1 MPNMKILRF
10 TNVATFAFIVSFMAA
25 ATPACAEEEMEFEV
39 MDAGHSGDFSGDAL
53 TKNDENRARIE
64 RLLSIP
70 LPRTS
75 RAGALSYLIE
85 HRTSEPV
92 DKDPFHNFLGFDS
105 GEVKIGFGLLYGVTD
120 WMDISAYRNNGTVET
135 FDTYQFTGRAQFL
148 DETKD
153 QFMDAAVIFGGSL
166 FTIRGSDDVWA
177 NLGYGLFG
185 KTILDRLYISSGAI
199 YHEDSTA
206 RDKTAADRN
215 ESTAILG
222 GAHWRATDGIL
233 LTGEYSVPVDGYE
246 AKSMAWAGGIKFVT
260 HRHTFALIAGNT
272 QYMGLDGF
280 AAGTSSKSSDVQV
293 GFAITRE
300 FNL

>member
-1 MPNMKILRF
+1 MKTSRYTLI
-10 TNVATFAFIVSFMAA
+10 ASFAA
-25 ATPACAEEEMEFEV
+25 ALAVVTTATSTRAQEEMEFEV
-39 MDAGHSGDFSGDAL
+39 MDAGESPGFDGDAL
-53 TKNDENRARIE
+53 SRNDENRARIE

-75 RAGALSYLIE
+75 RARALSYLIE

-92 DKDPFHNFLGFDS
+92 DQEPFHNFLGFDS
-105 GEVKIGFGLLYGVTD
+105 GEVKIGFGLLYGLTD
-120 WMDISAYRNNGTVET
+120 WMDISVYRNNGTVEP

-153 QFMDAAVIFGGSL
+153 QFVDAAVIFGGSL
-166 FTIRGSDDVWA
+166 FTIEDSDDVWA

-185 KTILDRLYISSGAI
+185 KTIFDRLYISSGAI

-206 RDKTAADRN
+206 RDKTAEDKD

-222 GAHWRATDGIL
+222 GALWRATDGIL
-233 LTGEYSVPVDGYE
+233 LSGEYSVPVDGYE

-260 HRHTFALIAGNT
+260 HRHTFAIIAGNT

-280 AAGTSSKSSDVQV
+280 AAGTSSKTSDVLV